1 MIQASIKRNDK
12 GNIVS
17 FEVTGHAESGPY
29 GSDIVCAAVSAL
41 TIGTTNSLITLTGV
55 TPIIEQNDEVEGGYL
70 YVELVKE
77 LTEEQLKIAQVLLE
91 SLLISLKGIVA
102 EYAKYIQL
110 NIKS

>member
-41 TIGTTNSLITLTGV
+41 VIGTTNSLITLTGV
-55 TPIIEQNDEVEGGYL
+55 APIIEQNDEVEGGYL
-70 YVELVKE
+70 YVELIQD
-77 LTEEQLKIAQVLLE
+77 LTEEQLKTAQVLLE
-91 SLLISLKGIVA
+91 SLLISLNGIA
-102 EYAKYIQL
+102 EEYSKYIQL
-110 NIKS
+110 KIKS